1 MTTRPDVLVGFMGAG
16 KTTVGTRLAELR
28 GVAFADVDR
37 EIERRASRSIPDL
50 FQDGEEAFRDLEETV
65 IAELV
70 AADAVGVLALGGGA
84 LTRPGTRRLL
94 ATRARVLFL
103 DAPAADLWARVEAD
117 GGAGVRPLAVSLHRF
132 EDLKLQREGLYL
144 TAADAIVDASAPVEV
159 AAVACR
165 DTSIVRAGVL
175 DRLPELIGDRRAVL
189 VVDAPVADRV
199 PDLGPRIVLPGG
211 EQVKTPAVLE
221 SLWRG
226 FADAELERRDVVVA
240 VGGGAV
246 TDVAGFAAA
255 TFRRG
260 VDWVSCPTTLVG
272 QVDAGIGGKTGID
285 VAAKNDVGAFHPP
298 AAVLSDPTLL
308 ATLPPRE
315 WSAGMAEA
323 IKTALLAG
331 GALWDLVRRHPAGQ
345 GTDDDRW
352 ELVRRCAALKHRVVA
367 ADPREAGERAIL
379 NLGHTI
385 GHGIEHAAAG
395 RYLHGEAIAIG
406 LAAALRLSVDEA
418 GLDPAVADEVDTLLR
433 RHGLSTTADGLDPE
447 AVLDAMRSD
456 KKRVAGRTRF
466 VLLEAP
472 GRPVWGRELD
482 DAVVADAVRVAV
494 GG

>member
-1 MTTRPDVLVGFMGAG
+1 MSVRPDVLVGFMGAG

-37 EIERRASRSIPDL
+37 EIERRTSRSIPDL
-50 FQDGEEAFRDLEETV
+50 FQDGEDAFRDLEESV

-70 AADAVGVLALGGGA
+70 EAGEVGVLALGGGA
-84 LTRPGTRRLL
+84 LIRPGTRRLL
-94 ATRARVLFL
+94 AGRARVLYL
-103 DAPAADLWARVEAD
+103 DAPAEALWERVEAD
-117 GGAGVRPLAVSLHRF
+117 GGVGVRPLAVSLHRF
-132 EDLKLQREGLYL
+132 ADLKLQREGLYL
-144 TAADAIVDASAPVEV
+144 TAADAIVDATAPVDV
-159 AAVACR
+159 AAIACR
-165 DTSIVRAGVL
+165 DASIVRAGAL
-175 DRLPELIGDRRAVL
+175 DRLPELIGDRRAVV

-199 PDLGPRIVLPGG
+199 PGVGTRIVLPGG

-226 FADAELERRDVVVA
+226 FAEAELERRDVVVA

-298 AAVLSDPTLL
+298 VAVLSDPTLL
-308 ATLPPRE
+308 TTLPARE

-331 GALWDLVRRHPAGQ
+331 DPLWELVRRYPASPGS
-345 GTDDDRW
+345 DDDRW
-352 ELVRRCAALKHRVVA
+352 ALVRRCAALKHRVVA

-385 GHGIEHAAAG
+385 GHGVEHAAGG

-406 LAAALRLSVDEA
+406 LTAALRLSVDHA
-418 GLDPAVADEVDTLLR
+418 GLDPAVAGEAEALLR
-433 RHGLSTTADGLDPE
+433 RHGLPTAAEGLDAD
-447 AVLDAMRSD
+447 AVLAAMRAD

-482 DAVVADAVRVAV
+482 DDAVAAAVADVLA
-494 GG
+494 